1 MSGVGKE
8 MKTRCNTSKK
18 NELLLLLVVYCR
30 CGLMQ
35 QLVAVQTQTALIG
48 HTGTKDES
56 RSRGGRTTTAMVVA
70 HMHGSLIY

>member
-1 MSGVGKE
+1 MNGVGKE
-8 MKTRCNTSKK
+8 MSTRCNTCKK
-18 NELLLLLVVYCR
+18 TNYCCAVGSLCR